1 MCVCVCVCVQIK
13 EDTPAIFVLLI
24 AESHES
30 ITESD
35 KSRNYGVSGEGRI
48 KPSLEAKER
57 VWYSIKRIIETLM
70 NMIFKTIAPDSQ
82 ERNWLKSIRS
92 VYK

>member
-1 MCVCVCVCVQIK
+1 MCFEIK

-30 ITESD
+30 IIESD

-48 KPSLEAKER
+48 KPSQEGKEME
-57 VWYSIKRIIETLM
+57 WYSIKRIIETLI
-70 NMIFKTIAPDSQ
+70 NMFSKTFTLDSQ
-82 ERNWLKSIRS
+82 ERNWLKSIRA
-92 VYK
+92 V